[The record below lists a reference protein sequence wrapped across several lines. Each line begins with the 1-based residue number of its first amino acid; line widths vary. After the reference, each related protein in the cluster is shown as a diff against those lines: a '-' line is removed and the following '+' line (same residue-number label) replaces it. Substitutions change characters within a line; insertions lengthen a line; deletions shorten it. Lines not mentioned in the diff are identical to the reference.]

1 MSNLKAFLHPVQG
14 DETAE
19 VMISKRF
26 VGEDGKPV
34 PFKIRAVSQK
44 ENDAI
49 VKRCTRR
56 TKRNGR
62 YVEDFDASAY
72 GLRLVIAATVEP
84 DFQNEE
90 ICKAY
95 GVVDPMEVPGKMLL
109 AGEFSRLQKEIS
121 ALSGFDED
129 SEEIEEAA
137 KN

>member
-14 DETAE
+14 DETVE

-26 VGEDGKPV
+26 IGEDGKPV
-34 PFKIRAVSQK
+34 PFKIRALTQK

-62 YVEDFDASAY
+62 YIEDFDAAAY
-72 GLRLVIAATVEP
+72 SLRIVMAATVEP
-84 DFQNEE
+84 DFQDAEM
-90 ICKAY
+90 CTAY
-95 GVVDPMEVPGKMLL
+95 GVVDPMDVPGKMLL

-121 ALSGFDED
+121 NLSGFNVDG
-129 SEEIEEAA
+129 EEIEEEA